1 MLLELF
7 SFFITGQLYKSLM
20 GFFFAEFVVPCAA
33 ARFLLLLQVN
43 ELELAN
49 PVLRKTLVL
58 KVELEAASLICWVI
72 DKFLVGSAQ
81 ELCTSAAVAAALQ
94 AEVPA

>member
-20 GFFFAEFVVPCAA
+20 GLFFAEFVVPCAA

-58 KVELEAASLICWVI
+58 KVERLDAASLISCMI

-81 ELCTSAAVAAALQ
+81 ELSRAAVAAALQ

>member
-1 MLLELF
+1 
-7 SFFITGQLYKSLM
+7 M

-33 ARFLLLLQVN
+33 GRFLLLLQVN

-58 KVELEAASLICWVI
+58 KVELEATSLICCMI

-81 ELCTSAAVAAALQ
+81 ELSRAAVAGALQ